1 MLAKRTTRNRITL
14 PTAVVSRFPG
24 VKYFDVRESE
34 GEIILNP
41 VKVRGL
47 ESVYD
52 KVESLGVIEKD
63 VSAAVRWVRRTRA
76 PIKVTSATLRF

>member
-14 PTAVVSRFPG
+14 PTAMVSRFPG

-34 GEIILNP
+34 GQLILKP
-41 VKVRGL
+41 VKMRGL

-52 KVESLGVIEKD
+52 KVESLGVTEKD
-63 VSAAVRWVRRTRA
+63 VDEAVLWVRRIET
-76 PIKVTSATLRF
+76 

>member
-34 GEIILNP
+34 GEIILKP
-41 VKVRGL
+41 IKVRDL

-52 KVESLGVIEKD
+52 KVESLGVTEKD
-63 VSAAVRWVRRTRA
+63 IDEAVRWVRRIEA
-76 PIKVTSATLRF
+76 

>member
-34 GEIILNP
+34 GQLILKP
-41 VKVRGL
+41 VEVRNL

-52 KVESLGVIEKD
+52 KIESLGVAEKD
-63 VSAAVRWVRRTRA
+63 IDEAVLWVRRIET
-76 PIKVTSATLRF
+76 

>member
-14 PTAVVSRFPG
+14 PMAMVSRFPG

-34 GEIILNP
+34 GQLILKP
-41 VKVRGL
+41 VQKREL

-52 KVESLGVIEKD
+52 KVESLGVTEKD
-63 VSAAVRWVRRTRA
+63 IDEAVRWVRR
-76 PIKVTSATLRF
+76 IEV

>member
-24 VKYFDVRESE
+24 VKYFDVRERE
-34 GEIILNP
+34 GQLILKP
-41 VKVRGL
+41 VEVRNL

-52 KVESLGVIEKD
+52 KIESLGVTEKD
-63 VSAAVRWVRRTRA
+63 IDEAVRWVRRTKA
-76 PIKVTSATLRF
+76 

>member
-14 PTAVVSRFPG
+14 PTAMVSRFPG

-34 GEIILNP
+34 GEIILKP
-41 VKVRGL
+41 IKVRDL

-52 KVESLGVIEKD
+52 KVELQGVTEKD
-63 VSAAVRWVRRTRA
+63 VGEAVRWVRR
-76 PIKVTSATLRF
+76 IKT

>member
-14 PTAVVSRFPG
+14 PTAMVSRFPG

-34 GEIILNP
+34 GQLILKP
-41 VKVRGL
+41 VEVRSL

-52 KVESLGVIEKD
+52 KIESLGVTEKD
-63 VSAAVRWVRRTRA
+63 VGEAVRWVRR
-76 PIKVTSATLRF
+76 IKT